1 VEYFRPGDRV
11 KVKPRNEWGTI
22 ELWPDADK
30 WVLRQYNRYLGKT
43 GKVIEIKAHHIAPE
57 FNVVVRL
64 EDARNENELVWF
76 HPVMLEKVEPE
87 KGPLGF
93 KLS

>member
-1 VEYFRPGDRV
+1 MKPGDRV
-11 KVKPRNEWGTI
+11 KVKPRNEWGSI
-22 ELWPDADK
+22 DPWPSAHIIK
-30 WVLRQYNRYLGKT
+30 QYNRDIGKT
-43 GKVIEIKAHHIAPE
+43 GEVIKIKAHHIAPD

-87 KGPLGF
+87 KRPLGF